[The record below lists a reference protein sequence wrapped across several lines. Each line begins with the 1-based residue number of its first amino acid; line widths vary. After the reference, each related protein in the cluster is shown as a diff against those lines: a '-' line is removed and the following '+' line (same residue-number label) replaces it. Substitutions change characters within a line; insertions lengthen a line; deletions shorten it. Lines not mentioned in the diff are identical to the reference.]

1 MVTTVVGLHYSCGGV
16 PPIVPRCV
24 SARTWL
30 QLVNRFCF
38 STAKLSLLW
47 QLQSQFFSEAPFF
60 LCYFVLFLHLFIFRS
75 PENPTGSL
83 RRCLAW
89 EPQLHPHLL
98 FGIARLPTW
107 LTLQQPNRE
116 PQQIHGT
123 NLPLIALSPHQLI
136 KYIKMS
142 TPITRRRL
150 QVLTH
155 TSFSF

>member
-1 MVTTVVGLHYSCGGV
+1 MQGLGCSLLIDFVFRLQSCPSCGNCN
-16 PPIVPRCV
+16 P
-24 SARTWL
+24 
-30 QLVNRFCF
+30 N
-38 STAKLSLLW
+38 
-47 QLQSQFFSEAPFF
+47 FFPKHPFF
-60 LCYFVLFLHLFIFRS
+60 WCYFVLFLHLFSFRS
-75 PENPTGSL
+75 PEIPTGSL